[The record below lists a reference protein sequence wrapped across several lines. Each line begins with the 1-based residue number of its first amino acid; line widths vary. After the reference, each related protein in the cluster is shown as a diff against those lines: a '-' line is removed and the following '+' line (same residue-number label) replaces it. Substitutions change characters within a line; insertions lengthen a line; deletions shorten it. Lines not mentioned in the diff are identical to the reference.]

1 VTVGLLRRSISGG
14 SSNRRSQ
21 ARAPGHA
28 SLRTHPMPSRTIE
41 QSHGPRVSDRT
52 VLPIIA
58 WTTVRLVMFQKNDGR
73 RHNSEMEPQ
82 GRGSLPPLYTRR
94 QNRALSLS
102 KTTHEARVHVQ
113 TVGLNAETKKNRHR
127 AERETFLDIPFNR
140 TSAVTAFSGV

>member
-1 VTVGLLRRSISGG
+1 
-14 SSNRRSQ
+14 
-21 ARAPGHA
+21 
-28 SLRTHPMPSRTIE
+28 
-41 QSHGPRVSDRT
+41 
-52 VLPIIA
+52 VLPLIA

-113 TVGLNAETKKNRHR
+113 TVGLNAKTKKDRHR
-127 AERETFLDIPFNR
+127 AEGETFLLTFLLIGLRRSPRSQEFEII
-140 TSAVTAFSGV
+140 FPPLSGID